1 MSLQL
6 KLRQTTPNDYQ
17 ETENVIREAFWNVYE
32 PGCSD
37 HYLVHIMRQSDT
49 FIPELDI
56 VATLNDKII
65 GNVVYSTAILKADNG
80 EDYPVLA
87 LGPIGILPE
96 YHRQH
101 VGSKLIDFSHN
112 IATKMDYRAIFLFG
126 NPKFY
131 RHEGFLPAEKLGIR
145 TSENKYADA
154 HHVCELYPGAL
165 KNLSGR
171 YFENP
176 IYDVDPEAV
185 KKFDSNFPT
194 KKQIV
199 DTPSQ
204 LEFQKEITNQHPY
217 QG

>member
-80 EDYPVLA
+80 ENYPVLA

-96 YHRQH
+96 YHRQQ
-101 VGSKLIDFSHN
+101 VGSKLIDFSRN
-112 IATKMDYRAIFLFG
+112 IAKKMDYRATFCRQLFLAR
-126 NPKFY
+126 FY
-131 RHEGFLPAEKLGIR
+131 LAILNSIAMKAFFLP
-145 TSENKYADA
+145 
-154 HHVCELYPGAL
+154 
-165 KNLSGR
+165 KNLVSVR
-171 YFENP
+171 LKISMLMLIMFVNCIPEHSR
-176 IYDVDPEAV
+176 IYLVVILKIPFMTLSR
-185 KKFDSNFPT
+185 K
-194 KKQIV
+194 
-199 DTPSQ
+199 
-204 LEFQKEITNQHPY
+204 L
-217 QG
+217 